1 MAENELGGP
10 FADHHTEVVPVIQ
23 HLQLPEGIV
32 GPFVLD
38 LEVRCFLVR
47 GSTGLVLVDAGP
59 EGGAPEIGQALGR
72 VGATWSDITDVILT
86 HSHADHVGG
95 LDQVASKAQR
105 ATFWAGAPDIGDILS
120 KAPLRPAS
128 EGDYVRGLRVL
139 QTPGHTKGHISLLHE
154 EERILFVGDA
164 VGTVTGTMARAPSQF
179 TADATRAEV
188 SLRRLSELQPARM
201 LFSHGPEV
209 PDPVGQLR
217 ELLATTSGD

>member
-72 VGATWSDITDVILT
+72 VGATWSDVTDVILT
-86 HSHADHVGG
+86 HSHADHVGFTRGPRRRLGPGG
-95 LDQVASKAQR
+95 LESPTCHLLGR
-105 ATFWAGAPDIGDILS
+105 RTRYW
-120 KAPLRPAS
+120 
-128 EGDYVRGLRVL
+128 
-139 QTPGHTKGHISLLHE
+139 GHTFKGAAS
-154 EERILFVGDA
+154 
-164 VGTVTGTMARAPSQF
+164 PSF
-179 TADATRAEV
+179 G
-188 SLRRLSELQPARM
+188 RR
-201 LFSHGPEV
+201 
-209 PDPVGQLR
+209 
-217 ELLATTSGD
+217 